1 MLRHIFTIIYNQRK
15 QNIFIFLELLLVAC
29 LLWAI
34 SDSLCVDIYTEKQPM
49 GVDIESVYELHL
61 SVANE
66 AALEDSSG
74 YRRVAEDFLKLVDN
88 VRQCPEVEAASVSIS
103 AIPYTWSS
111 NWSYLIAASDTTTPS
126 DLCQMF
132 YVMPEYFQVLHIQTP
147 EGRPVYDEAVRNP
160 GEFILSQTLA
170 EKLFPGV
177 SAVGREAKYGNFG
190 GESEIPRKIA
200 SVTAPRRKTDF
211 ERAEPVYYV
220 LWRSE
225 KDVLDL
231 CENASLLPTSFDFLI
246 RMRPNFQPSAMANFL
261 QKNSAR
267 LSVGDVYVSSYTS
280 IDDYKTDMLKGR
292 MDNQKKKTA
301 LVVFM
306 LVNIFFGII
315 GTFWLRTQSRRA
327 EIGLRAALGASKQSL
342 QLQLYLEGLVLL
354 ALTLPL
360 TLIFI
365 GNMLLADLPDT
376 YRLDYTWWRFVFP
389 VIGSYLLL
397 SAMILVGISFPAR
410 KIARMNPAETLH
422 YE

>member
-1 MLRHIFTIIYNQRK
+1 MLRHIFKIIYNQRK
-15 QNIFIFLELLLVAC
+15 LNIFIFLELLLASC

-34 SDSLCVDIYTEKQPM
+34 SDSLLVDVYTQRQPM
-49 GVDIESVYELHL
+49 GVDVESVYSFHL
-61 SVANE
+61 SVADE
-66 AALEDSSG
+66 AMSSDSLN
-74 YRRVAEDFLKLVDN
+74 YRKAAEDFLHLVEN
-88 VRQCPEVEAASVSIS
+88 IRQCPEVEAASVSIS

-246 RMRPNFQPSAMANFL
+246 RMRPNFQPSAMADFL

-360 TLIFI
+360 TFIFI

>member
-88 VRQCPEVEAASVSIS
+88 VRQCPEVEAASVSMS

-111 NWSYLIAASDTTTPS
+111 NWSYLIAAEDTIS
-126 DLCQMF
+126 QSNLCQMF
-132 YVMPEYFQVLHIQTP
+132 YIMPEYFQVLHIQTP

-220 LWRSE
+220 LWRSDKE
-225 KDVLDL
+225 FLDL
-231 CENASLLPTSFDFLI
+231 CEDASILPTSFDFLV
-246 RMRPNFQPSAMANFL
+246 RMRPNFQPSAMADFL
-261 QKNSAR
+261 QRNSAR

-280 IDDYKTDMLKGR
+280 IDKYKADMLKNR
-292 MDNQKKKTA
+292 FDNQKKKTA
-301 LVVFM
+301 LVVFLM
-306 LVNIFFGII
+306 VNIFFGII

-360 TLIFI
+360 TFIFI

-389 VIGSYLLL
+389 VIGSYILL

>member
-88 VRQCPEVEAASVSIS
+88 IRQCPEVEAASVSIS

-365 GNMLLADLPDT
+365 GNILLADLPDT

-389 VIGSYLLL
+389 VIGSYVLL

>member
-1 MLRHIFTIIYNQRK
+1 MLRHIFKIIYNQRK
-15 QNIFIFLELLLVAC
+15 LNIFIFLELLLASC

-34 SDSLCVDIYTEKQPM
+34 SDSLLVDVYTQRQPM
-49 GVDIESVYELHL
+49 GVDVESVYSFHL
-61 SVANE
+61 SVADE
-66 AALEDSSG
+66 AMSSDSLN
-74 YRRVAEDFLKLVDN
+74 YRKAAEDFLHLVEN
-88 VRQCPEVEAASVSIS
+88 IRQCPEVEAASVSIS

-220 LWRSE
+220 LWRSDKE
-225 KDVLDL
+225 FLDL
-231 CENASLLPTSFDFLI
+231 CENNSLLPTAFDFLI
-246 RMRPNFQPSAMANFL
+246 RMRPNFQPSAMADFL

-267 LSVGDVYVSSYTS
+267 LSSDNIYVSSYTPLNK
-280 IDDYKTDMLKGR
+280 YKTDMLKGR

-360 TLIFI
+360 TFIFI

-389 VIGSYLLL
+389 VIGSYILL

>member
-15 QNIFIFLELLLVAC
+15 QNIFIFLELLLASC

-34 SDSLCVDIYTEKQPM
+34 SDSLLVDVYTQKQPM
-49 GVDIESVYELHL
+49 GVDIESVYSFHL
-61 SVANE
+61 SIADE
-66 AALEDSSG
+66 AAVSDSSG
-74 YRRVAEDFLKLVDN
+74 YRNAAEDFLHLVEN
-88 VRQCPEVEAASVSIS
+88 IRQCPEVEAASVSIS

-231 CENASLLPTSFDFLI
+231 CEDASLLPTSFDFLV
-246 RMRPNFQPSAMANFL
+246 RMRPNFQPSAMADFL

-354 ALTLPL
+354 ALTIPL

>member
-66 AALEDSSG
+66 SALEDSSG

-177 SAVGREAKYGNFG
+177 SAVGQEAKYGNFG

-246 RMRPNFQPSAMANFL
+246 RMRPNFQPSAMADFL

-365 GNMLLADLPDT
+365 GNMLLTDLPDT

-389 VIGSYLLL
+389 VIGSYILL

>member
-246 RMRPNFQPSAMANFL
+246 RMRPNFQPSAMADFL

>member
-49 GVDIESVYELHL
+49 GVDVESVYELHL

-66 AALEDSSG
+66 SALEDSFG

>member
-1 MLRHIFTIIYNQRK
+1 MLHHIFKIIYNQRK
-15 QNIFIFLELLLVAC
+15 LNIFIFLELLLASC

-34 SDSLCVDIYTEKQPM
+34 SDSLLVDVYTQRQPM
-49 GVDIESVYELHL
+49 GVDVESVYSFHL
-61 SVANE
+61 SVADE
-66 AALEDSSG
+66 AMSSDSLN
-74 YRRVAEDFLKLVDN
+74 YRKTAEDFLQLVEN
-88 VRQCPEVEAASVSIS
+88 VRQCPEVEAASVSRS

-111 NWSYLIAASDTTTPS
+111 NWSYLIAASDMTTPS

-132 YVMPEYFQVLHIQTP
+132 YIMPEYFQVLRIQTP

-220 LWRSE
+220 LWRSDKE
-225 KDVLDL
+225 FLDL
-231 CENASLLPTSFDFLI
+231 CENNSFLPTAFDLLV
-246 RMRPNFQPSAMANFL
+246 RMRPNFQPSAMADFL

-267 LSVGDVYVSSYTS
+267 LSSDNIYVSSYTPLNK
-280 IDDYKTDMLKGR
+280 YKTDMLKGR
-292 MDNQKKKTA
+292 IDNQKKKTV

-354 ALTLPL
+354 ALTIPL

-389 VIGSYLLL
+389 VIGSYVLL

>member
-1 MLRHIFTIIYNQRK
+1 MLHHIFKIIYNQRK
-15 QNIFIFLELLLVAC
+15 LNIFIFLELLLASC

-34 SDSLCVDIYTEKQPM
+34 SDSLLVDVYTQRQPM
-49 GVDIESVYELHL
+49 GVDVESVYSFHL
-61 SVANE
+61 SVADE
-66 AALEDSSG
+66 AMSSDSLN
-74 YRRVAEDFLKLVDN
+74 YRKTAEDFLQLVEN
-88 VRQCPEVEAASVSIS
+88 VRQCPEVEAASVSMS
-103 AIPYTWSS
+103 AVPYTWTTS
-111 NWSYLIAASDTTTPS
+111 WSCLLAADDTTTSP
-126 DLCQMF
+126 DLCQVF

-147 EGRPVYDEAVRNP
+147 EGRPVYEEAVRNP
-160 GEFILSQTLA
+160 GEFIISQTLA

-190 GESEIPRKIA
+190 GDASIPRKII
-200 SVTAPRRKTDF
+200 SVTKPRRRTDF

-220 LWRSE
+220 LWRSDKE
-225 KDVLDL
+225 FLDL
-231 CENASLLPTSFDFLI
+231 CENNSFLPTAFDLLV
-246 RMRPNFQPSAMANFL
+246 RMRPNFQPSAMADFL

-267 LSVGDVYVSSYTS
+267 LSSDNIYVSSYTPL
-280 IDDYKTDMLKGR
+280 IKYKTDMLKGR
-292 MDNQKKKTA
+292 FDNQKKKTA
-301 LVVFM
+301 LVVFLM
-306 LVNIFFGII
+306 VNIFFGII

-354 ALTLPL
+354 ALTIPL

>member
-1 MLRHIFTIIYNQRK
+1 MLHHIFKIIYNQRK
-15 QNIFIFLELLLVAC
+15 LNIFIFLELLLASC

-34 SDSLCVDIYTEKQPM
+34 SDSLLVDVYTQRQPM
-49 GVDIESVYELHL
+49 GVDVESVYSFHL
-61 SVANE
+61 SVADE
-66 AALEDSSG
+66 AMSSDSLN
-74 YRRVAEDFLKLVDN
+74 YRKTAEDFLQLVEN
-88 VRQCPEVEAASVSIS
+88 VRQCPEVEAASISVS
-103 AIPYTWSS
+103 AVPYTWTTS
-111 NWSYLIAASDTTTPS
+111 WSCLLAADDTTTSP
-126 DLCQMF
+126 DLCQVF

-147 EGRPVYDEAVRNP
+147 EGRPVYEEAVRNP
-160 GEFILSQTLA
+160 GEFIISQTLA

-190 GESEIPRKIA
+190 GESEIPRKIV
-200 SVTAPRRKTDF
+200 SVTEPRRETDF

-220 LWRSE
+220 LWRNDKE
-225 KDVLDL
+225 FLDL
-231 CENASLLPTSFDFLI
+231 CENNSLLPTAFDLLV
-246 RMRPNFQPSAMANFL
+246 RMRPNFQPSAMADFL

-267 LSVGDVYVSSYTS
+267 LSSDNIYVSSYTPLS
-280 IDDYKTDMLKGR
+280 KYKTDMLKGR

-301 LVVFM
+301 LVVFLM
-306 LVNIFFGII
+306 VNIFFGII

-354 ALTLPL
+354 ALTIPL

-410 KIARMNPAETLH
+410 KIAQMNPAETLH

>member
-1 MLRHIFTIIYNQRK
+1 MLHHIFKIIYNQRK
-15 QNIFIFLELLLVAC
+15 LNIFIFLELLLASC

-34 SDSLCVDIYTEKQPM
+34 SDSLLVDIYTQKQPM
-49 GVDIESVYELHL
+49 GVDVESVYSFHL
-61 SVANE
+61 SVADE
-66 AALEDSSG
+66 VMSSDSLDYRKAAE
-74 YRRVAEDFLKLVDN
+74 EFLQVVNN
-88 VRQCPEVEAASVSIS
+88 VRQCPEVEAAGIS
-103 AIPYTWSS
+103 MSAVPYTWTS
-111 NWSYLIAASDTTTPS
+111 NWSPLIAAEDTVS
-126 DLCQMF
+126 QSNFCQMF
-132 YVMPEYFQVLHIQTP
+132 YVMPEYFQVFHIKTP
-147 EGRPVYDEAVRNP
+147 DGRPVYEDAIHNP

-170 EKLFPGV
+170 EELFPGV
-177 SAVGREAKYGNFG
+177 SAVGREAKYGNMEG
-190 GESEIPRKIA
+190 DASIPRKIV
-200 SVTAPRRKTDF
+200 SVTEPRRKTDF

-246 RMRPNFQPSAMANFL
+246 RMRPNFQPSAMADFL

-354 ALTLPL
+354 ALTIPL

-410 KIARMNPAETLH
+410 KIAQMNPAETLH

>member
-1 MLRHIFTIIYNQRK
+1 MLRHIFKIIYNQRK
-15 QNIFIFLELLLVAC
+15 LNIFIFLELLLASC

-34 SDSLCVDIYTEKQPM
+34 SDSLLVDVYTQKQPM
-49 GVDIESVYELHL
+49 GVDVESVYSFHL
-61 SVANE
+61 SVADE
-66 AALEDSSG
+66 AMSSDSLN
-74 YRRVAEDFLKLVDN
+74 YRKTAEDFLQLVEN
-88 VRQCPEVEAASVSIS
+88 VRQCPEVEATGIS
-103 AIPYTWSS
+103 MYAVPYTWTTS
-111 NWSYLIAASDTTTPS
+111 WSCLLAADDTTTSP
-126 DLCQMF
+126 DLCQVF

-147 EGRPVYDEAVRNP
+147 EGRPVYEDAKHNP
-160 GEFILSQTLA
+160 GEFIISQTLA
-170 EKLFPGV
+170 EDLFPGI
-177 SAVGREAKYGNFG
+177 SAVGQEAKYGNVEG
-190 GESEIPRKIA
+190 DASIPRKII
-200 SVTAPRRKTDF
+200 SVTKPRRRTDF

-220 LWRSE
+220 LWRSDKE
-225 KDVLDL
+225 FLDL
-231 CENASLLPTSFDFLI
+231 CENNSLLPTAFDLLV
-246 RMRPNFQPSAMANFL
+246 RMRPNFQPSAMADFL

-267 LSVGDVYVSSYTS
+267 LSSDNIYVSSYTPLNK
-280 IDDYKTDMLKGR
+280 YKTDMLKGR

-389 VIGSYLLL
+389 VIGSYVLL

>member
-1 MLRHIFTIIYNQRK
+1 MLHHIFKIIYNQRK
-15 QNIFIFLELLLVAC
+15 LNIFIFLELLLASC

-34 SDSLCVDIYTEKQPM
+34 SDSLLVDVYTQRQPM
-49 GVDIESVYELHL
+49 GVDVESVYSFHL
-61 SVANE
+61 SVADE
-66 AALEDSSG
+66 AMSSDSLN
-74 YRRVAEDFLKLVDN
+74 YRKTAEDFLQLVDN

-177 SAVGREAKYGNFG
+177 FAVGREAKYGNFG

-220 LWRSE
+220 LWRSDKE
-225 KDVLDL
+225 FLDL
-231 CENASLLPTSFDFLI
+231 CENNSLLPTAFDFLI
-246 RMRPNFQPSAMANFL
+246 RMRPNFQPSAMTDFL

-267 LSVGDVYVSSYTS
+267 LSSDNIYVSSYTPLNK
-280 IDDYKTDMLKGR
+280 YKTDMLKGR

-354 ALTLPL
+354 ALTIPL

>member
-1 MLRHIFTIIYNQRK
+1 MLHHIFKIIYNQRK
-15 QNIFIFLELLLVAC
+15 LNIFIFLELLLASC

-34 SDSLCVDIYTEKQPM
+34 SDSLLVDVYTQRQPM
-49 GVDIESVYELHL
+49 GVDVESVYSFHL
-61 SVANE
+61 SVADE
-66 AALEDSSG
+66 AMSSDSLN
-74 YRRVAEDFLKLVDN
+74 YRKTAEDFLQLVEN
-88 VRQCPEVEAASVSIS
+88 VRQCPEVEAASISVS
-103 AIPYTWSS
+103 AVPYTWTTS
-111 NWSYLIAASDTTTPS
+111 WSCLLAADDTTTSP
-126 DLCQMF
+126 DLCQVF

-147 EGRPVYDEAVRNP
+147 EGRPVYEEAVRNP
-160 GEFILSQTLA
+160 GEFIISQTLA

-190 GESEIPRKIA
+190 GDASIPRKII
-200 SVTAPRRKTDF
+200 SVTKPRRRTDF

-220 LWRSE
+220 LWRNDKE
-225 KDVLDL
+225 FLDL
-231 CENASLLPTSFDFLI
+231 CENNSLLPTAFDLLV
-246 RMRPNFQPSAMANFL
+246 RMRPNFQPSAMADFL

-267 LSVGDVYVSSYTS
+267 LSSDNIYVSSYTPLS
-280 IDDYKTDMLKGR
+280 KYKTDMLKGR

-301 LVVFM
+301 LVVFLM
-306 LVNIFFGII
+306 VNIFFGII

-410 KIARMNPAETLH
+410 KIAQMNPAETLH

>member
-211 ERAEPVYYV
+211 ERAEPMYYV

-231 CENASLLPTSFDFLI
+231 CEDASLLPTSFDFLV
-246 RMRPNFQPSAMANFL
+246 RMRPNFQPSAMADFL

-360 TLIFI
+360 TFIFI

-389 VIGSYLLL
+389 VIGSYILL

>member
-15 QNIFIFLELLLVAC
+15 QNIFIFLELLLASC

-34 SDSLCVDIYTEKQPM
+34 SDSLLVDVYTQKQPM
-49 GVDIESVYELHL
+49 GVDIESVYSFHL
-61 SVANE
+61 SIADE
-66 AALEDSSG
+66 AAVSDSSG
-74 YRRVAEDFLKLVDN
+74 YRNAAEDFLHLVEN
-88 VRQCPEVEAASVSIS
+88 IRQCPEVEAASVSIS

-246 RMRPNFQPSAMANFL
+246 RMRPNFQPSAMADFL

-365 GNMLLADLPDT
+365 GNMLLTDLPDT

>member
-1 MLRHIFTIIYNQRK
+1 MLRHIFKIIYNQRK
-15 QNIFIFLELLLVAC
+15 LNIFIFLELLLASC

-34 SDSLCVDIYTEKQPM
+34 SDSLLVDVYTQKQPM
-49 GVDIESVYELHL
+49 GVDVESVYSFHL
-61 SVANE
+61 SVADE
-66 AALEDSSG
+66 AMSSDSLN
-74 YRRVAEDFLKLVDN
+74 YRKTAEDFLQLVEN
-88 VRQCPEVEAASVSIS
+88 VRQCPEVEAASISVS
-103 AIPYTWSS
+103 AVPYTWTTS
-111 NWSYLIAASDTTTPS
+111 WSCLLAADDTTTSP
-126 DLCQMF
+126 DLCQVF

-147 EGRPVYDEAVRNP
+147 EGRPVYEEAVRNP
-160 GEFILSQTLA
+160 GEFIISQTLA

-190 GESEIPRKIA
+190 GESEIPRKIV
-200 SVTAPRRKTDF
+200 SVTEPRRKTDF

-220 LWRSE
+220 LWRSDKE
-225 KDVLDL
+225 FLDL
-231 CENASLLPTSFDFLI
+231 CENNSLLPTAFDFLI
-246 RMRPNFQPSAMANFL
+246 RMRPNFQPSAMADFL

-267 LSVGDVYVSSYTS
+267 LSSDNIYVSSYTPLNK
-280 IDDYKTDMLKGR
+280 YKTDMLKGR

-354 ALTLPL
+354 ALTIPL

-389 VIGSYLLL
+389 VIGSYVLL

>member
-15 QNIFIFLELLLVAC
+15 QNIFIFLELLLASC

-34 SDSLCVDIYTEKQPM
+34 SDSLLVDVYTQKQPM
-49 GVDIESVYELHL
+49 GVDIESVYSFHL
-61 SVANE
+61 SIADE
-66 AALEDSSG
+66 AAVSDSSG
-74 YRRVAEDFLKLVDN
+74 YRNAAEDFLHLVEN
-88 VRQCPEVEAASVSIS
+88 IRQCPEVEAASVSIS

-220 LWRSE
+220 SWRSE

-231 CENASLLPTSFDFLI
+231 CEDASLLPTSFDFLV
-246 RMRPNFQPSAMANFL
+246 RMRPNFQPSAMADFL

-360 TLIFI
+360 TFIFI

>member
-15 QNIFIFLELLLVAC
+15 QNIFIFLELLLASC

-34 SDSLCVDIYTEKQPM
+34 SDSLLVDVYTQKQPM
-49 GVDIESVYELHL
+49 GVDIESVYSFHL
-61 SVANE
+61 SIADE
-66 AALEDSSG
+66 AAVSDSSG
-74 YRRVAEDFLKLVDN
+74 YRNAAEDFLHLVEN
-88 VRQCPEVEAASVSIS
+88 IRQCPEVEAASVSIS

-246 RMRPNFQPSAMANFL
+246 RMRPNFQPSAMADFL

-360 TLIFI
+360 TFIFI

-389 VIGSYLLL
+389 VIGSYILL

>member
-1 MLRHIFTIIYNQRK
+1 MLRHIFKIIYNQRK
-15 QNIFIFLELLLVAC
+15 LNIFIFLELLLASC

-34 SDSLCVDIYTEKQPM
+34 SDSLLVDVYTQKQPM
-49 GVDIESVYELHL
+49 GVDVESVYSFHL
-61 SVANE
+61 SIADE
-66 AALEDSSG
+66 AAVSDSSG
-74 YRRVAEDFLKLVDN
+74 YRKAAEDFLHLVEN
-88 VRQCPEVEAASVSIS
+88 IRQCPEVEAASVSIS

-246 RMRPNFQPSAMANFL
+246 RMRPNFQPSAMADFL

-360 TLIFI
+360 TFIFI

>member
-1 MLRHIFTIIYNQRK
+1 MLHHIFKIIYNQRK
-15 QNIFIFLELLLVAC
+15 LNIFIFLELLLASC

-34 SDSLCVDIYTEKQPM
+34 SDSLLVDVYTQRQPM
-49 GVDIESVYELHL
+49 GVDVESVYSFHL
-61 SVANE
+61 SVADE
-66 AALEDSSG
+66 AMSSDSLN
-74 YRRVAEDFLKLVDN
+74 YRKTAEDFLQLVEN
-88 VRQCPEVEAASVSIS
+88 VRQCPEVEAASISVS
-103 AIPYTWSS
+103 AVPYTWTTS
-111 NWSYLIAASDTTTPS
+111 WSCLLAADDTTTSP
-126 DLCQMF
+126 DLCQVF
-132 YVMPEYFQVLHIQTP
+132 YVMPEYFQVLHIH
-147 EGRPVYDEAVRNP
+147 
-160 GEFILSQTLA
+160 
-170 EKLFPGV
+170 FPGV

-190 GESEIPRKIA
+190 GDASIPRKII
-200 SVTAPRRKTDF
+200 SVTKPRRRTDF

-220 LWRSE
+220 LWRNDKE
-225 KDVLDL
+225 FLDL
-231 CENASLLPTSFDFLI
+231 CENNSLLPTAFDLLV
-246 RMRPNFQPSAMANFL
+246 RMRPNFQPSAMADFL

-267 LSVGDVYVSSYTS
+267 LSSDNIYVSSYTPLS
-280 IDDYKTDMLKGR
+280 KYKTDMLKGR

-301 LVVFM
+301 LVVFLM
-306 LVNIFFGII
+306 VNIFFGII

-327 EIGLRAALGASKQSL
+327 EIGLRATLGASKQSL

-354 ALTLPL
+354 ALTIPL

>member
-49 GVDIESVYELHL
+49 GVDVESVYELHL

-365 GNMLLADLPDT
+365 GNILLADLPDT

-389 VIGSYLLL
+389 VIGSYVLL

>member
-29 LLWAI
+29 LLWVI

-49 GVDIESVYELHL
+49 GVDVESVYELHL

-66 AALEDSSG
+66 AALEDGSG

-246 RMRPNFQPSAMANFL
+246 RMRPNFQPSAMADFL

>member
-246 RMRPNFQPSAMANFL
+246 RMRPNFQPSAMADFL

-365 GNMLLADLPDT
+365 GNILLADLPDT

>member
-49 GVDIESVYELHL
+49 GVDVESVYELHL

-246 RMRPNFQPSAMANFL
+246 RMRPNFQPSAMADFL

-389 VIGSYLLL
+389 VIGSYVLL

-410 KIARMNPAETLH
+410 KIAQMNPAETLH

>member
-49 GVDIESVYELHL
+49 GVDVESVYELHL

-246 RMRPNFQPSAMANFL
+246 RMRPNFQPSAMADFL

-365 GNMLLADLPDT
+365 GNILLADLPDT

-389 VIGSYLLL
+389 VIGSYILL

>member
-1 MLRHIFTIIYNQRK
+1 
-15 QNIFIFLELLLVAC
+15 
-29 LLWAI
+29 
-34 SDSLCVDIYTEKQPM
+34 
-49 GVDIESVYELHL
+49 
-61 SVANE
+61 
-66 AALEDSSG
+66 
-74 YRRVAEDFLKLVDN
+74 
-88 VRQCPEVEAASVSIS
+88 
-103 AIPYTWSS
+103 
-111 NWSYLIAASDTTTPS
+111 
-126 DLCQMF
+126 
-132 YVMPEYFQVLHIQTP
+132 
-147 EGRPVYDEAVRNP
+147 
-160 GEFILSQTLA
+160 
-170 EKLFPGV
+170 
-177 SAVGREAKYGNFG
+177 
-190 GESEIPRKIA
+190 
-200 SVTAPRRKTDF
+200 
-211 ERAEPVYYV
+211 
-220 LWRSE
+220 
-225 KDVLDL
+225 
-231 CENASLLPTSFDFLI
+231 
-246 RMRPNFQPSAMANFL
+246 MADFL

-267 LSVGDVYVSSYTS
+267 LSVGGVYVSSYTS

-315 GTFWLRTQSRRA
+315 GTFWLRTQSHRA

-389 VIGSYLLL
+389 VIGSYILL

>member
-1 MLRHIFTIIYNQRK
+1 MLHHIFKIIYNQRK
-15 QNIFIFLELLLVAC
+15 LNIFIFLELLLASC

-34 SDSLCVDIYTEKQPM
+34 SDSLLVDVYTQRQPM
-49 GVDIESVYELHL
+49 GVDVESVYSFHL
-61 SVANE
+61 SVADE
-66 AALEDSSG
+66 AMSSDSLN
-74 YRRVAEDFLKLVDN
+74 YRKTAEDFLQLVEN
-88 VRQCPEVEAASVSIS
+88 VRQCPEVEAASISVS
-103 AIPYTWSS
+103 AVPYTWTTS
-111 NWSYLIAASDTTTPS
+111 WSCLLAADDTTTSP
-126 DLCQMF
+126 DLCQVF

-147 EGRPVYDEAVRNP
+147 EGRPVYEDAKHNP
-160 GEFILSQTLA
+160 GEFIISQTLA
-170 EKLFPGV
+170 EDLFPGI
-177 SAVGREAKYGNFG
+177 SAVGQEAKYGNVEG
-190 GESEIPRKIA
+190 DASIPRKII
-200 SVTAPRRKTDF
+200 SVTKPRRRTDF

-220 LWRSE
+220 LWRSDKE
-225 KDVLDL
+225 FLDL
-231 CENASLLPTSFDFLI
+231 CENNSLLPTAFDLLV
-246 RMRPNFQPSAMANFL
+246 RMRPNFQPSAMADFL

-267 LSVGDVYVSSYTS
+267 LSSDNIYVSSYTPLS
-280 IDDYKTDMLKGR
+280 KYKTDMLKGR
-292 MDNQKKKTA
+292 FDNQKKKTA
-301 LVVFM
+301 LVVFLM
-306 LVNIFFGII
+306 VNIFFGII

-354 ALTLPL
+354 ALTIPL

>member
-365 GNMLLADLPDT
+365 GNILLADLPDT

-389 VIGSYLLL
+389 VIGSYVLL

>member
-1 MLRHIFTIIYNQRK
+1 
-15 QNIFIFLELLLVAC
+15 
-29 LLWAI
+29 
-34 SDSLCVDIYTEKQPM
+34 
-49 GVDIESVYELHL
+49 
-61 SVANE
+61 
-66 AALEDSSG
+66 
-74 YRRVAEDFLKLVDN
+74 
-88 VRQCPEVEAASVSIS
+88 
-103 AIPYTWSS
+103 
-111 NWSYLIAASDTTTPS
+111 
-126 DLCQMF
+126 MF

-190 GESEIPRKIA
+190 GDASIPRKII
-200 SVTAPRRKTDF
+200 SVTKPRRRTDF

-220 LWRSE
+220 LWRNDKE
-225 KDVLDL
+225 FLDL
-231 CENASLLPTSFDFLI
+231 CENNSLLPTAFDLLV
-246 RMRPNFQPSAMANFL
+246 RMRPNFQPSAMADFL

-267 LSVGDVYVSSYTS
+267 LSSDNIYVSSYTPLS
-280 IDDYKTDMLKGR
+280 KYKTDMLKGR

-301 LVVFM
+301 LVVFLM
-306 LVNIFFGII
+306 VNIFFGII

-389 VIGSYLLL
+389 VIGSYVLL

>member
-49 GVDIESVYELHL
+49 GVDVESVYELHL

-66 AALEDSSG
+66 SALEDSFG

-246 RMRPNFQPSAMANFL
+246 RMRPNFQPSAMADFL

-389 VIGSYLLL
+389 VIGSYVLL

>member
-88 VRQCPEVEAASVSIS
+88 VRQCPEVEAASVSMS
-103 AIPYTWSS
+103 AVPYTWTS

-132 YVMPEYFQVLHIQTP
+132 FVMPEYFQVLHIQTP

-211 ERAEPVYYV
+211 ERAEPMYYV
-220 LWRSE
+220 LWRSDKE
-225 KDVLDL
+225 FLDR
-231 CENASLLPTSFDFLI
+231 CENNSFLPTAFDLLV
-246 RMRPNFQPSAMANFL
+246 RMRPNFQPSAMADFL
-261 QKNSAR
+261 QKNSVR
-267 LSVGDVYVSSYTS
+267 LSSDNIYVSSYTPLS
-280 IDDYKTDMLKGR
+280 KYKTDMLKGR
-292 MDNQKKKTA
+292 IDNQKKKTA
-301 LVVFM
+301 LVVFLM
-306 LVNIFFGII
+306 VNIFFGII

>member
-15 QNIFIFLELLLVAC
+15 QNIFIFLELLLIAC

-220 LWRSE
+220 LWRSDKE
-225 KDVLDL
+225 FLDL
-231 CENASLLPTSFDFLI
+231 CENNSFLPTAFDLLV
-246 RMRPNFQPSAMANFL
+246 RMRPNFQPSAMADF
-261 QKNSAR
+261 Q
-267 LSVGDVYVSSYTS
+267 
-280 IDDYKTDMLKGR
+280 LKSDKR
-292 MDNQKKKTA
+292 T
-301 LVVFM
+301 
-306 LVNIFFGII
+306 GI
-315 GTFWLRTQSRRA
+315 
-327 EIGLRAALGASKQSL
+327 
-342 QLQLYLEGLVLL
+342 
-354 ALTLPL
+354 
-360 TLIFI
+360 
-365 GNMLLADLPDT
+365 N
-376 YRLDYTWWRFVFP
+376 
-389 VIGSYLLL
+389 
-397 SAMILVGISFPAR
+397 
-410 KIARMNPAETLH
+410 
-422 YE
+422 

>member
-88 VRQCPEVEAASVSIS
+88 VRQCPEVEAASVSLY
-103 AIPYTWSS
+103 AVPYTWTS
-111 NWSYLIAASDTTTPS
+111 NWSHLIAAEDTVS
-126 DLCQMF
+126 QSNLCQMF
-132 YVMPEYFQVLHIQTP
+132 YIMPEYFQVLRIQTP
-147 EGRPVYDEAVRNP
+147 EGRPVYEDAKHNP
-160 GEFILSQTLA
+160 GEFIISQTLA
-170 EKLFPGV
+170 EDLFPGI
-177 SAVGREAKYGNFG
+177 SAVGQEAKYGNVE
-190 GESEIPRKIA
+190 GEGSIPRKII
-200 SVTAPRRKTDF
+200 SVTEPRRRTDF

-220 LWRSE
+220 LWRSDKE
-225 KDVLDL
+225 FLDL
-231 CENASLLPTSFDFLI
+231 CENNSLLPTAFDLLV
-246 RMRPNFQPSAMANFL
+246 RMRPNFQPSAMADFL

-354 ALTLPL
+354 ALTIPL

>member
-1 MLRHIFTIIYNQRK
+1 MLRHIFKIIYNQRK
-15 QNIFIFLELLLVAC
+15 LNIFIFLELLLASC

-34 SDSLCVDIYTEKQPM
+34 SDSLLVDVYTQRQPM
-49 GVDIESVYELHL
+49 GVDVESVYSFHL
-61 SVANE
+61 SVADE
-66 AALEDSSG
+66 AMSSDSLN
-74 YRRVAEDFLKLVDN
+74 YRKTAEDFLQLVEN
-88 VRQCPEVEAASVSIS
+88 VRQCPEVEAASISVS
-103 AIPYTWSS
+103 AVPYTWTTS
-111 NWSYLIAASDTTTPS
+111 WSCLLAADDTTTSP
-126 DLCQMF
+126 DLCQVF

-147 EGRPVYDEAVRNP
+147 EGRPDYEEAVRNP
-160 GEFILSQTLA
+160 GEFIISQTLA
-170 EKLFPGV
+170 EDLFPGI
-177 SAVGREAKYGNFG
+177 SAVGQEAKYGNVEG
-190 GESEIPRKIA
+190 DASIPRKII
-200 SVTAPRRKTDF
+200 SVTKPRRRTDF

-220 LWRSE
+220 LWRSDKE
-225 KDVLDL
+225 FLDL
-231 CENASLLPTSFDFLI
+231 CENNSLLPTAFDFLI
-246 RMRPNFQPSAMANFL
+246 RMRPNFQPSAMADFL

-267 LSVGDVYVSSYTS
+267 LSSDNIYVSSYTPLNK
-280 IDDYKTDMLKGR
+280 YKTDMLKGR

-354 ALTLPL
+354 ALTIPL

-389 VIGSYLLL
+389 VIGSYILL

>member
-15 QNIFIFLELLLVAC
+15 QNIFIFLELLLASC

-34 SDSLCVDIYTEKQPM
+34 SDSLLVDVYTQKQPM
-49 GVDIESVYELHL
+49 GVDIESVYSFHL
-61 SVANE
+61 SIADE
-66 AALEDSSG
+66 AAVSDSSG
-74 YRRVAEDFLKLVDN
+74 YRNAAEDFLHLVEN
-88 VRQCPEVEAASVSIS
+88 IRQCPEVEAASVSIS

-231 CENASLLPTSFDFLI
+231 CEDASLLPTSFDFLV
-246 RMRPNFQPSAMANFL
+246 RMRPNFQPSAMADFL

-360 TLIFI
+360 TFIFI

-389 VIGSYLLL
+389 VIGSYILL